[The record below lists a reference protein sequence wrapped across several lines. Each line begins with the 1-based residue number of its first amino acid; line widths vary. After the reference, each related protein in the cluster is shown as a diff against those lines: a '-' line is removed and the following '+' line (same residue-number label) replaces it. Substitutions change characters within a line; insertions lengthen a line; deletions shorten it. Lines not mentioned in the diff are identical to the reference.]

1 MNGKGDKWRG
11 GWSKE
16 YENNHNKI
24 FKKEKEMIKV
34 IFEDDNGHYLCSFD
48 SSQIKNLNNCEIM
61 DIDEYADGDVKYIR
75 VRLLKERKWIKKY

>member
-1 MNGKGDKWRG
+1 
-11 GWSKE
+11 
-16 YENNHNKI
+16 
-24 FKKEKEMIKV
+24 MIKV

-75 VRLLKERKWIKKY
+75 VRLLKERK